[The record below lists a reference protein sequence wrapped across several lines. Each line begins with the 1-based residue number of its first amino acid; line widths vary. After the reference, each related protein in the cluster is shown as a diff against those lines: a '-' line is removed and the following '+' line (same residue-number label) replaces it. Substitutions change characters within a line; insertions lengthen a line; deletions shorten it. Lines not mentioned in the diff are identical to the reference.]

1 MANNTGRPL
10 DMRAQVLLMV
20 LAATLLAGCGKR
32 HDPGSTS
39 KGTGS
44 HRYGPPRRF
53 PGAPHQLKKSDL
65 TEAEQKY
72 GIAPVPDDTVTY
84 QPDVIVVGGGAE
96 AIRSQD
102 PNGFR
107 WTIDGDAAH
116 ADELAPGKVFF
127 MTGRAVGRVLDVR
140 KEGADLIVTV
150 GPVTL
155 TEIIRE
161 AHIHIENMPI
171 DFGNAIAYRSPDL
184 PGQVVSGAALARPGA
199 GVMPAMYSAESEW
212 KLYRVQGAPGS
223 SPPVTNPPDV
233 SNLLNKNFKTIPY
246 VSTSAI
252 GIRVSANGGGL
263 TVSAETFVHLAAP
276 TLNVD
281 IKIAGLGIDSASI
294 ELKGGAGLT
303 WQFAAGS
310 DVGMR
315 ANVDALLQPDTDF
328 SIPVGG
334 IGPVPLAITVR
345 QRFEI
350 KTGLGV
356 RDSTLK
362 ASGEYTFTGGFGV
375 DYKSGTWGVAGPTRF
390 TSKQSM
396 TRTGEGLSMGVT
408 GLNLSNQVRV
418 IAGIGIHGFAAGP
431 YFSFTTAVGAFRS
444 SAIGMIACNGATLV
458 VALNGGVGYFIPK
471 SVTAL
476 INSVLSLLNIKYRV
490 TGQGGLQPSTP
501 LTIINK
507 TNQIGGCKPP
517 DEDPPT
523 QETLHGPV

>member
-1 MANNTGRPL
+1 
-10 DMRAQVLLMV
+10 MRSHVLLMV
-20 LAATLLAGCGKR
+20 LAAALIPGCGER
-32 HDPGSTS
+32 HDPDSASQGAGSQ
-39 KGTGS
+39 
-44 HRYGPPRRF
+44 RYGPPRRF

-72 GIAPVPDDTVTY
+72 GIAPVPDNTVTY

-107 WTIDGDAAH
+107 WTIDGDAPH
-116 ADELAPGKVFF
+116 ANELVPGKVFF

-140 KEGADLIVTV
+140 KEGANLIVTV

-155 TEIIRE
+155 TDVIRE
-161 AHIHIENMPI
+161 AHIHIANMPI
-171 DFGNAIAYRSPDL
+171 DFGEAIAYRSPDL
-184 PGQVVSGAALARPGA
+184 PGQVVSGAALARPRV
-199 GVMPAMYSAESEW
+199 GVMPAMFSTESGW
-212 KLYRVQGAPGS
+212 KLYRVQATPGS
-223 SPPVTNPPDV
+223 SPPLSNPPDV
-233 SNLLNKNFKTIPY
+233 SNLLNKNFRTIPY

-252 GIRVSANGGGL
+252 GMRVSAKGGGL
-263 TVSAETFVHLAAP
+263 KVSAETFVHLAAP
-276 TLNVD
+276 TLDVD
-281 IKIAGLGIDSASI
+281 IKIAGLGIASVSI
-294 ELKGGAGLT
+294 ELKGSAGLT
-303 WQFAAGS
+303 WQFAVGS

-362 ASGEYTFTGGFGV
+362 AIGEYTFSGGFKV
-375 DYKSGTWGVAGPTRF
+375 DYQGGTWGVAGPVGF

-396 TRTGEGLSMGVT
+396 TRTGEGLSMGLM

-418 IAGIGIHGFAAGP
+418 IAGIGTHGFAAGP
-431 YFSFTTAVGAFRS
+431 YFSFTTAVGAFRNS
-444 SAIGMIACNGATLV
+444 DIGMIACNGATLV

-471 SVTAL
+471 SVTEL
-476 INSVLSLLNIKYRV
+476 INSVLSFLNIKYRV

-501 LTIINK
+501 LTIISK

-517 DEDPPT
+517 DEDRPAK
-523 QETLHGPV
+523 ETLHGPV